1 MESTPCLNSVPPLSR
16 LGVSKMLG
24 GHTARMTADPKWPK
38 GHSILYHVMPRNKTV
53 GCPDS
58 LTHHSGEGV
67 GCGEWAANWWGST
80 HHSFKTFGLCSQTQY
95 NYPGKIFYHFLSPFL
110 FYKSISIV
118 LTIPTL
124 FFFFPRTFLF
134 QSWRE
139 TKTCIWNAWKITW
152 VVKEQ
157 IFSKQWRL
165 TLYLLMPS
173 CCHCYLPQYI
183 SFLGT

>member
-1 MESTPCLNSVPPLSR
+1 
-16 LGVSKMLG
+16 MLG

-53 GCPDS
+53 GCSDS

-67 GCGEWAANWWGST
+67 GWGEWAANWWGST

-124 FFFFPRTFLF
+124 FFFSRNIFFFFPIMKRNKNIYLKCLEDNMSCKRTNILYAMKIN
-134 QSWRE
+134 SVL
-139 TKTCIWNAWKITW
+139 INA
-152 VVKEQ
+152 
-157 IFSKQWRL
+157 
-165 TLYLLMPS
+165 LLLSLLS
-173 CCHCYLPQYI
+173 CSVH
-183 SFLGT
+183 